1 MTSHL
6 ARHRSVAVLGLVAAA
21 ALLAG
26 CGTGLDARTQQW
38 YDPTDGKS
46 TDPQT
51 SLDAMAVRDLIVVSD
66 GTDARVLAT
75 VVNTT
80 DREDRVVEVLVDGT
94 SAELEGRF
102 TAAPNSVLRIGEP
115 ADTVAQADGVGVEPG
130 YLADVEIRF
139 ASAPSVTLES
149 IVRAPARYY
158 SDSAPS

>member
-1 MTSHL
+1 MTRRRPL
-6 ARHRSVAVLGLVAAA
+6 TVAG
-21 ALLAG
+21 LLAG
-26 CGTGLDARTQQW
+26 ATVLAACGTGLDAQTQQW
-38 YDPTDGKS
+38 YDPTDGTS

-80 DREDRVVEVLVDGT
+80 DREDEVVDVLVDGE
-94 SAELEGRF
+94 SARLRGDF
-102 TAAPNSVLRIGEP
+102 LAAPSSVLRIGEP
-115 ADTVAQADGVGVEPG
+115 ADTVAQVDGVGVEPG
-130 YLADVEIRF
+130 FLTEVEIRF

-149 IVRAPARYY
+149 VVRAPARYY